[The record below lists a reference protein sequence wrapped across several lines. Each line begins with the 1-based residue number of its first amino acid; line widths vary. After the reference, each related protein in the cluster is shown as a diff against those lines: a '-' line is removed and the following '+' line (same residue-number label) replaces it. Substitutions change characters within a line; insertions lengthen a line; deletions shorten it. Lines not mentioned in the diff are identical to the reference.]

1 MSEMTRLT
9 ENGSPFNAKRFAA
22 ATLALQGLLSG
33 NGMINVPSDELC
45 IAFATDAIRI
55 ADALLFLLES
65 SETPAKLDPTTPEEA
80 IYNGDHR
87 QLSELREWERQE
99 IEARE
104 ALAEQGDPSRV
115 DTSGATAPVPEED
128 PRA

>member
-1 MSEMTRLT
+1 MSDAT
-9 ENGSPFNAKRFAA
+9 FNAKRFTA

-65 SETPAKLDPTTPEEA
+65 NQTPARIEPTTPEEA
-80 IYNGDHR
+80 IYNGDHQ
-87 QLSELREWERQE
+87 QLTELREWEKRE

-104 ALAEQGDPSRV
+104 ALARQGDPSRV
-115 DTSGATAPVPEED
+115 DTGPADAPVPTED
-128 PRA
+128 PRAQ